1 MGTIADH
8 DFHLPKPNM
17 TDDGLPQ
24 LDSLSNLQYLFA
36 SNFAS
41 VIAHACLLK
50 ARSADP
56 EEAECLGF
64 LKTRLIKDAL
74 WAVSE
79 VQRSSEYKIRRQRY
93 ISQGV
98 YDLWTALVKDGV
110 SKVGPFMKD
119 ANGNSLIHEHVVQ
132 RKGLETSL
140 NKLTDEAAIR
150 DELCRVSACV
160 VTKAEHQ
167 LLEPHKKHDGWVRY
181 DYAQIRVYDRLEKQ
195 WLPARALEI

>member
-1 MGTIADH
+1 
-8 DFHLPKPNM
+8 M

-24 LDSLSNLQYLFA
+24 LNSLSNLQSLFA

-41 VIAHACLLK
+41 VIAHACQLK

-56 EEAECLGF
+56 EEAESLGF

-79 VQRSSEYKIRRQRY
+79 VKRSSEYKIRRQRY

-98 YDLWTALVKDGV
+98 YDLWTGLVREGV
-110 SKVGPFMKD
+110 TKVGTFDKD
-119 ANGNSLIHEHVVQ
+119 ANGKSLIHEHVVQ
-132 RKGLETSL
+132 RSGLEARL
-140 NKLTDEAAIR
+140 RDLTDEAEINAALKEVI
-150 DELCRVSACV
+150 ACV

-167 LLEPHKKHDGWVRY
+167 LLDVHNKSKDFQEKPDSWDRY
-181 DYAQIRVYDRLEKQ
+181 ANAQIRVYDRLEKQ
-195 WLPARALEI
+195 WLAPKSSARALEI